1 MRGHLFSIVAYGVGT
16 IGEGCLFQEIWY
28 ILKPTCVT
36 AWGESKGTAI
46 VQHLLVLTTL
56 SL

>member
-36 AWGESKGTAI
+36 AWGQSKGIAI
-46 VQHLLVLTTL
+46 VQHFLVLKTL
-56 SL
+56 LL

>member
-1 MRGHLFSIVAYGVGT
+1 MFGIVAYGVGA

-28 ILKPTCVT
+28 ILKPTRVT
-36 AWGESKGTAI
+36 AWGESKGIVI

-56 SL
+56 